1 MICKVGDFINTK
13 IITFWSPVKRQ
24 GCSTNTALYSSYLS
38 HVMNETEKA
47 VILSLND
54 GIDSTDYITI
64 NPIKNGMND
73 LLFLSEMNNINSKED
88 ILVYTHKISEN
99 LDVLGTGK
107 NKNEIDKKYER
118 IIELLKKAYDFI
130 IVDTCTDYDL
140 TSRKILE
147 NSDLIVLCLP
157 QDKFVYEQLD
167 LSKFNNK
174 RIICISSLHNSKSEF
189 NIEKIQMLLPLKTY
203 PLSQSDKINQSVY
216 KQNIFDYI
224 DNEFRKKSVL
234 ISELYEIHKEID
246 RLINIEQL
254 NISFD
259 INQFKN
265 TDSQQINDS
274 NNQFA
279 ETKVIKEYKFIKAKN
294 NIAVINLSEGAG
306 STFMTLNIAYM
317 LKSKNIDVAVIEIPH
332 KDMKADILNI
342 ISEYDGEYISPAEK
356 ITLNNTDNIKKE
368 VYIKNDIKFYIN
380 NRKINNWSI
389 ENNIEYINLIS
400 KESTINLYDIGSQE
414 FDDNLNF
421 IFNIIDV
428 VIVVIDPIPYKLL
441 QAEERRNSIKKIEE
455 RNINFVYVLNK
466 YIKDLNKRDIER
478 FLNIEISSLIPFIK
492 PETLYTSYYSNQTVY
507 NTEKDEA
514 FKESLTKIL
523 NKANV
528 LMYENQNS
536 KKFRL
541 FGRR

>member
-54 GIDSTDYITI
+54 GTDSTDYITI

-167 LSKFNNK
+167 LSRFNNK
-174 RIICISSLHNSKSEF
+174 RIICISSLHNSKSEL
-189 NIEKIQMLLPLKTY
+189 NIEKIQMLLPLKVY

-421 IFNIIDV
+421 ILNIIDV